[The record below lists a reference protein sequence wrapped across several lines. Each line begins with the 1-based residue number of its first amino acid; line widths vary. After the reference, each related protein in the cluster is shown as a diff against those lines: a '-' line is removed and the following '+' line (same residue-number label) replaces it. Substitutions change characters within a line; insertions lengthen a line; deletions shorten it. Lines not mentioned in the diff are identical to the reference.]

1 MPHITIEYSRNVA
14 ETNDVEALVDAVHR
28 TVADLG
34 IAELAGIRTRAAE
47 RTCYR
52 VADGD
57 ERFGFIAVRVHM
69 APGRADDVKRELLER
84 IAEAVDRTAPPSA
97 DCITA
102 VSVEI
107 TEIDPVFRLNRNH
120 IRAHLD
126 PATT

>member
-14 ETNDVEALVDAVHR
+14 ETNDIDALVDAVHR
-28 TVADLG
+28 TVVDLDIADLP
-34 IAELAGIRTRAAE
+34 GIRTRAEE
-47 RTCYR
+47 RTLYR

-69 APGRADDVKRELLER
+69 APGRGDDIKQELLER
-84 IAEAVDRTAPPSA
+84 IAVAVDSAAPPTAS
-97 DCITA
+97 CIAA

-120 IRAHLD
+120 IRTHLAQ
-126 PATT
+126 ATA